1 MFVLS
6 LSLSFSFSL
15 ATLLFALL
23 LLSLFSGSR
32 AALKHPLFRPILS
45 HSIRICLSYRRPS
58 ATIPIRSVFSANTI
72 ATDRVRLNSVFFP
85 GGEEATLDASWIK
98 ESELGGGRRL
108 NMREGGR
115 GVMRS
120 IWTGIVFR
128 TPRDILPFD
137 CSRSSNIFFSYRIN
151 IVEQCNESS
160 PFVCPP
166 QDWLIQSQIPSS
178 GL

>member
-1 MFVLS
+1 MDLIFNGLTIKRPKPKIKEKLLELGLATDRKDLRKKRSRKSNHGECVRPLS

-85 GGEEATLDASWIK
+85 GGEEATLDAS
-98 ESELGGGRRL
+98 
-108 NMREGGR
+108 
-115 GVMRS
+115 
-120 IWTGIVFR
+120 
-128 TPRDILPFD
+128 
-137 CSRSSNIFFSYRIN
+137 
-151 IVEQCNESS
+151 
-160 PFVCPP
+160 
-166 QDWLIQSQIPSS
+166 
-178 GL
+178 